1 MLRDNRLRLLTL
13 GRLTLVGS
21 SGEEHES
28 LAKRRRKLALLAVLA
43 MARRPIAR
51 DTLVE
56 MFWGAEDEARAR
68 HSLSN
73 ALSSLRRALGAAAIR
88 SRDADVAV
96 APDAPL
102 VVDALELADAVEG
115 REFGRA
121 AEIYGGPFLEGFFL
135 DQSPSF
141 EQWMSR
147 ERRRLEGLFLQA
159 CAQECAMLARARR
172 WAECHALARRWLDA
186 EPLSPDAAVTLL
198 NSARAPGSR
207 AAFAQ
212 ALEDYETLRAHLE
225 REFGLPPEPPV
236 RALAEQIREVL
247 VTIEPEA
254 ASEEGTTAIQAPTT
268 GAVTSPANDALA
280 EDPAASFPP
289 LPDMVTG
296 TWIRP
301 DPPPVRGRRTPWAL
315 GAVALVGVVAL
326 LVAARGV
333 WRPTPSGDAPVRKP
347 VVAVLGMNVRTNDST
362 LSWLAEGFPQ
372 MIAGKLAHNS
382 AVDVV
387 PPSQV
392 HAVLARSGHAG
403 EAQLTDATARDLASR
418 IGATLEARGT
428 IVRDAGKLVL
438 DLTVH
443 EVGSGSLVQSVVVS
457 RADPLALADEAA
469 VRILGAANVNAP
481 GERFVGLETSS
492 LEAYQHFTQALDEAN
507 RGRTDEA
514 TRDLD
519 AAIALDSGFI
529 AAVRVRISFAYG
541 AGDTSLVRRLR
552 EDARRYAARASEID
566 RLDEEAEATFQAG
579 EHEKSEALARGLLR
593 RFPRDPRAYERL
605 QATLTSHGK
614 NREAE
619 AVAMEALALDSLT
632 VSAGNGP
639 CAPCLR
645 FFSLVSLHW
654 TDADFRGASDW
665 ARRWIRAQPDAAS
678 AWQALA
684 WTYSYMQ
691 QPDSAVLLIRRSMSL
706 SGGDISASGDLARML
721 LVSRRYAAA
730 DSVIAALQAG
740 ASTTEG
746 RVAVADL
753 RSLVAREHGRYRES
767 SEVLKRFVPKSES
780 NGFVALVLTDNMR
793 WLGDYAGASRR
804 YDSFAHPP
812 GEHFSLPI
820 PSPSARA
827 WCWMHALAAEAYAP
841 TGDTVALRV
850 KADTLEAGC
859 GRSFYARDWRLYHYV
874 RGQIAAYG
882 HRYAEAEREFAQA
895 AWSKTEGW
903 TPVTVALANA
913 QSAQGRPRDAIA
925 TLRTAYATRLDAM
938 GRYVPISQIDF
949 HMARAFAQAGEAD
962 SARVYAGYVRT
973 AWRDADPEIRR
984 QLAQLP

>member
-21 SGEEHES
+21 AGEEHES

-73 ALSSLRRALGAAAIR
+73 ALSSLRGALGATAIR

-96 APDAPL
+96 ASDAPL

-121 AEIYGGPFLEGFFL
+121 AELYAGPFLEGFFL
-135 DQSPSF
+135 DDSPSF

-159 CAQECAMLARARR
+159 CAQECVMLARARR
-172 WAECHALARRWLDA
+172 WTECHALARRWLDA
-186 EPLSPDAAVTLL
+186 QPLSPEAALTLL
-198 NSARAPGSR
+198 NAARAPGSR
-207 AAFAQ
+207 AALAQ
-212 ALEDYETLRAHLE
+212 ALEDYETLRAHLD
-225 REFGLPPEPPV
+225 REFSLPPEPPV

-254 ASEEGTTAIQAPTT
+254 PSGESAAAIQGPT
-268 GAVTSPANDALA
+268 AEPATSPANEALA
-280 EDPAASFPP
+280 EEPTPSFPP
-289 LPDMVTG
+289 LPDTVTG

-301 DPPPVRGRRTPWAL
+301 EPPTVRRRRAPWAL
-315 GAVALVGVVAL
+315 GAVAIVGVVVL
-326 LVAARGV
+326 VVAARGI
-333 WRPTPSGDAPVRKP
+333 WRPTPSGDASDRKP

-403 EAQLTDATARDLASR
+403 ESELTDATARDLARR
-418 IGATLEARGT
+418 IGATFEARGT

-443 EVGSGSLVQSVVVS
+443 DVGSGRLVKSIVVS

-469 VRILGAANVNAP
+469 VRILSAANVDAP
-481 GERFVGLETSS
+481 GEGFVGLETSS
-492 LEAYQHFTQALDEAN
+492 LEAYQQFIQALDAGA
-507 RGRTDEA
+507 RGRSGDA
-514 TRDLD
+514 VRDLD

-529 AAVRVRISFAYG
+529 AAVRVRIGYAIG
-541 AGDTSLVRRLR
+541 GGDTSLTRRLR
-552 EDARRYAARASEID
+552 EDAKRYAARASEID
-566 RLDEEAEATFQAG
+566 RLDEEAEATFNAG
-579 EHEKSEALARGLLR
+579 EHERSEALARALLR
-593 RFPRDPRAYERL
+593 RFPRDPRAYGRL

-619 AVAMEALALDSLT
+619 TVAMEALALDSLT

-654 TDADFRGASDW
+654 TEADFRGASDW
-665 ARRWIRAQPDAAS
+665 ARRWIRAQPDGAS
-678 AWQALA
+678 AWQTLA
-684 WTYSYMQ
+684 WTYSYTQ
-691 QPDSAVLLIRRSMSL
+691 QPDSAVLLMRRAMSL
-706 SGGDISASGDLARML
+706 SGGDLSASDDLARML

-730 DSVIAALQAG
+730 DSVIAALQAA
-740 ASTTEG
+740 ASTIEA
-746 RVAVADL
+746 REAAADL
-753 RSLVAREHGRYRES
+753 RSLVAREHGRFRES
-767 SEVLKRFVPKSES
+767 SEILRRLIPRSES
-780 NGFVALVLTDNMR
+780 NGFVNLVLTDNMR

-804 YDSFAHPP
+804 YDSFAHRS
-812 GEHFSLPI
+812 GEHFSLPV

-827 WCWMHALAAEAYAP
+827 WCWMHALAADAYVP

-859 GRSFYARDWRLYHYV
+859 GRSFYARDWRLFHYV

-895 AWSKTEGW
+895 VWTKAEGW
-903 TPVTVALANA
+903 TPITVALANA
-913 QSAQGRPRDAIA
+913 QAAQGRPRDAIA

-938 GRYVPISQIDF
+938 GRYVPITQLDY
-949 HMARAFAQAGEAD
+949 HMARTFAQAGDAD

>member
-21 SGEEHES
+21 AGEEHES

-73 ALSSLRRALGAAAIR
+73 ALSSLRRALGATAIR

-96 APDAPL
+96 ASDAPL
-102 VVDALELADAVEG
+102 VVDALELADAIEG

-121 AEIYGGPFLEGFFL
+121 VELYAGPFLEGFLL
-135 DQSPSF
+135 DDSPTF

-159 CAQECAMLARARR
+159 CAQECVVLARARR
-172 WAECHALARRWLDA
+172 WTECHALARRWLDA
-186 EPLSPDAAVTLL
+186 QPLSPEAAVTLL
-198 NSARAPGSR
+198 NAARAPGSR
-207 AAFAQ
+207 AALAQ
-212 ALEDYETLRAHLE
+212 ALEDYETLKAHLD
-225 REFGLPPEPPV
+225 REFSLPPEPPV

-247 VTIEPEA
+247 ITIEPEEASGESA
-254 ASEEGTTAIQAPTT
+254 ATIEAPTIE
-268 GAVTSPANDALA
+268 APTSPANEALA
-280 EDPAASFPP
+280 EEPAPSFPP
-289 LPDMVTG
+289 LPDTVTG

-301 DPPPVRGRRTPWAL
+301 ERPPARRRRAPWAL
-315 GAVALVGVVAL
+315 GAVAVVVVLAL
-326 LVAARGV
+326 LFAIRGV
-333 WRPTPSGDAPVRKP
+333 WLRPSGDASVRKP
-347 VVAVLGMNVRTNDST
+347 VVAVLGMSLRTNDSA

-372 MIAGKLAHNS
+372 MIAGKLAHNA

-403 EAQLTDATARDLASR
+403 ESQLTDATARDLARR

-443 EVGSGSLVQSVVVS
+443 DVGSGSLVESIVVS
-457 RADPLALADEAA
+457 RADPLTLADEAA
-469 VRILGAANVNAP
+469 VRILSAANVNAP

-492 LEAYQHFTQALDEAN
+492 LEAYQHFTHALDAGD
-507 RGRTDEA
+507 RGRSSEA
-514 TRDLD
+514 VRDLD

-529 AAVRVRISFAYG
+529 AAVRARIAY
-541 AGDTSLVRRLR
+541 AVADGDTSLMRRLG
-552 EDARRYAARASEID
+552 EDAKRYAARASEIEK
-566 RLDEEAEATFQAG
+566 LDDEVEAAFHAG

-593 RFPRDPRAYERL
+593 KFPRDPRAYARL

-619 AVAMEALALDSLT
+619 TVAMEALALDSLT

-639 CAPCLR
+639 CAPCLG

-654 TDADFRGASDW
+654 TEADFRGASDW
-665 ARRWIRAQPDAAS
+665 ARRWIRAQPDGAT
-678 AWQALA
+678 AWQTLA

-691 QPDSAVLLIRRSMSL
+691 RPDSAVLLIRRAMSL
-706 SGGDISASGDLARML
+706 SGGDLSASDDLARML
-721 LVSRRYAAA
+721 LVSRQYAAA
-730 DSVIAALQAG
+730 DSVIDALQAG
-740 ASTTEG
+740 ASTIEA
-746 RVAVADL
+746 REAVADL

-767 SEVLKRFVPKSES
+767 SEILKRLIPRAES
-780 NGFVALVLTDNMR
+780 NGFVNLVLSDNMR
-793 WLGDYAGASRR
+793 WLGDYADASRR
-804 YDSFAHPP
+804 YDSFAHPG
-812 GEHFSLPI
+812 GEHLSLPI

-827 WCWMHALAAEAYAP
+827 WCWMHALAADAYVP
-841 TGDTVALRV
+841 TGDTVALRIQ
-850 KADTLEAGC
+850 ADTLEAGC
-859 GRSFYARDWRLYHYV
+859 GRSFFARDWRLFHYV
-874 RGQIAAYG
+874 RGQIAAHG

-895 AWSKTEGW
+895 VWTKAEGW

-913 QSAQGRPRDAIA
+913 QAAQGRPRDAIA

-938 GRYVPISQIDF
+938 GRYVPISQLDF
-949 HMARAFAQAGEAD
+949 HMARTFAQAGEAD

>member
-21 SGEEHES
+21 GGEEHES
-28 LAKRRRKLALLAVLA
+28 LAKRRRKLALLSVLA

-102 VVDALELADAVEG
+102 VVDALEIAEAVEG

-121 AEIYGGPFLEGFFL
+121 VQIYAGPFLEGFFL
-135 DQSPSF
+135 EDSPSF

-147 ERRRLEGLFLQA
+147 ERRRLEDLFLQA

-172 WAECHALARRWLDA
+172 WADCHALARRWLDTQ
-186 EPLSPDAAVTLL
+186 PLSPDAAITLL
-198 NSARAPGSR
+198 NAARAPGTR
-207 AAFAQ
+207 AALAQ
-212 ALEDYETLRAHLE
+212 ALEDYETLKAHLE
-225 REFGLPPEPPV
+225 REFDLAPEPPV

-247 VTIEPEA
+247 VTIEPDAPSADSASTLAPLIDEA
-254 ASEEGTTAIQAPTT
+254 PAPARD
-268 GAVTSPANDALA
+268 GLAGDA
-280 EDPAASFPP
+280 PSSFPP
-289 LPDMVTG
+289 LPDTVTG
-296 TWIRP
+296 TWLRP
-301 DPPPVRGRRTPWAL
+301 TPPPVRRRRTPWAL
-315 GAVALVGVVAL
+315 GALAFVGVAAL
-326 LVAARGV
+326 LVATRGA
-333 WRPTPSGDAPVRKP
+333 WLPTPSGDASARKP
-347 VVAVLGMNVRTNDST
+347 VVAVLGMNVRTSDST
-362 LSWLAEGFPQ
+362 LSWLVEGFPQ

-382 AVDVV
+382 AIDVA

-403 EAQLTDATARDLASR
+403 EAELSDATARDLARR

-443 EVGSGSLVQSVVVS
+443 DVASGSLVKSVVVS
-457 RADPLALADEAA
+457 RADPLSLADEAA
-469 VRILGAANVNAP
+469 VRILSAANVNAP
-481 GERFVGLETSS
+481 DVRFVGLETSS
-492 LEAYQHFTQALDEAN
+492 LEAYQHFTQALDEAY
-507 RGRTDEA
+507 RGRPNEA
-514 TRDLD
+514 SLDLD
-519 AAIALDSGFI
+519 AAVALDSGFI
-529 AAVRVRISFAYG
+529 AAVRFRISYAIA

-552 EDARRYAARASEID
+552 EDARRYADRASDID

-579 EHEKSEALARGLLR
+579 EHEKSEALARALLR
-593 RFPRDPRAYERL
+593 RFPRDPRAYGRL

-645 FFSLVSLHW
+645 FYSLVSLHW
-654 TDADFRGASDW
+654 AEADFRGASDW
-665 ARRWIRAQPDAAS
+665 AKRWIRAQPDAAS
-678 AWQALA
+678 AWEALA
-684 WTYSYMQ
+684 WTYSYTQ
-691 QPDSAVLLIRRSMSL
+691 RPDSAILLIRRAMSL
-706 SGGDISASGDLARML
+706 SGGDLVASGDLARMF
-721 LVSRRYAAA
+721 LVSRQYAAA
-730 DSVIAALQAG
+730 DSVIAALQAE
-740 ASTTEG
+740 ASTTDA
-746 RVAVADL
+746 RLAVADL
-753 RSLVAREHGRYRES
+753 RSLAAREHGRYRES
-767 SEVLKRFVPKSES
+767 AEILKRSVPGSS
-780 NGFVALVLTDNMR
+780 ANGFINLVLADDMR
-793 WLGDYAGASRR
+793 WLGDYAGASKR
-804 YDSFAHPP
+804 YDSYAHPA
-812 GEHFSLPI
+812 GEHFSLPV

-827 WCWMHALAAEAYAP
+827 WCWMHALAAEAYVP
-841 TGDTVALRV
+841 TRDTVGLRI

-859 GRSFYARDWRLYHYV
+859 GRSFYSRDWRLFHYV
-874 RGQIAAYG
+874 RGEIAAYG
-882 HRYAEAEREFAQA
+882 HRYAEAEREFTQA
-895 AWSKTEGW
+895 VYSKTEGW
-903 TPVTVALANA
+903 TPITVALANA

-938 GRYVPISQIDF
+938 GRYVPISQLDY
-949 HMARAFAQAGEAD
+949 HMARTFARAGQAD
-962 SARVYAGYVRT
+962 SARVYAAYVRT
-973 AWRDADPEIRR
+973 AWRDADPEIKK
-984 QLAQLP
+984 QLALLP

>member
-21 SGEEHES
+21 AGEEHES

-73 ALSSLRRALGAAAIR
+73 ALSSLRGALGATAIR

-102 VVDALELADAVEG
+102 IVDALELADAVEG

-121 AEIYGGPFLEGFFL
+121 AEIYAGPFLEGFIL
-135 DQSPSF
+135 DDSPSF

-172 WAECHALARRWLDA
+172 WTECHALARRWLDA
-186 EPLSPDAAVTLL
+186 EPLSPDAAITLL
-198 NSARAPGSR
+198 NAARAPGSR
-207 AAFAQ
+207 AALAQ
-212 ALEDYETLRAHLE
+212 ALEDYETLKTHLE
-225 REFGLPPEPPV
+225 REFELSPEPPV

-247 VTIEPEA
+247 ITIEPEA
-254 ASEEGTTAIQAPTT
+254 PSGESSAAIQAPTT
-268 GAVTSPANDALA
+268 ESATSPATDALA
-280 EDPAASFPP
+280 EEPAASFPP
-289 LPDMVTG
+289 LPDTVTG

-301 DPPPVRGRRTPWAL
+301 EPLPLRRRRAPWAL
-315 GAVALVGVVAL
+315 GAVAVVGVVAL
-326 LVAARGV
+326 VVAARGV
-333 WRPTPSGDAPVRKP
+333 WRPTPSGDASVGKP
-347 VVAVLGMNVRTNDST
+347 VVAVLGMKLSTNDST
-362 LSWLAEGFPQ
+362 LAWLVEGFPQ

-403 EAQLTDATARDLASR
+403 EAELTDATARDLARR
-418 IGATLEARGT
+418 IGATFEARGT

-443 EVGSGSLVQSVVVS
+443 EVGSGNLVQSVVVS

-469 VRILGAANVNAP
+469 VRILSAANVNAP

-492 LEAYQHFTQALDEAN
+492 LEAYQHFTQALDAAD
-507 RGRTDEA
+507 RGRASEA
-514 TRDLD
+514 VHDLD

-529 AAVRVRISFAYG
+529 AAVRARIAYAVA
-541 AGDTSLVRRLR
+541 AGDTSLMRRLS
-552 EDARRYAARASEID
+552 EDAKRYAARASELEK
-566 RLDEEAEATFQAG
+566 LDDEVEEAFHVG
-579 EHEKSEALARGLLR
+579 EHEKSEFLARGLLR
-593 RFPRDPRAYERL
+593 RFPRDPRAYARL

-619 AVAMEALALDSLT
+619 TVAMEALALDSLT

-639 CAPCLR
+639 CAPCLG

-654 TDADFRGASDW
+654 TEADFRGASDW
-665 ARRWIRAQPDAAS
+665 ARRWIRAQPDGAT
-678 AWQALA
+678 AWQTLA

-691 QPDSAVLLIRRSMSL
+691 RPDSAVLLIRRGMSL
-706 SGGDISASGDLARML
+706 SGGDLSASDDLARML
-721 LVSRRYAAA
+721 LVSRQYAAA

-740 ASTTEG
+740 ASTTEA
-746 RVAVADL
+746 REAVADL
-753 RSLVAREHGRYRES
+753 RSLVAREHGRFRES
-767 SEVLKRFVPKSES
+767 SEILKRLIPRSES
-780 NGFVALVLTDNMR
+780 NGFVALVLSDNMR
-793 WLGDYAGASRR
+793 WLGDYAAASRR
-804 YDSFAHPP
+804 YDSYAHPR
-812 GEHFSLPI
+812 GEHLSLPV

-827 WCWMHALAAEAYAP
+827 WCWMHALAADAYVP
-841 TGDTVALRV
+841 TGDTVTLRV
-850 KADTLEAGC
+850 QADTLEAGC
-859 GRSFYARDWRLYHYV
+859 GRSFFARDWRLYHYV

-882 HRYAEAEREFAQA
+882 HRYAEAEREFGQA
-895 AWSKTEGW
+895 VWSKTEGW
-903 TPVTVALANA
+903 APITVGLANA
-913 QSAQGRPRDAIA
+913 QAAQGRPRDAIA

-938 GRYVPISQIDF
+938 GRYVPISQLDF
-949 HMARAFAQAGEAD
+949 HMARTFAQAGEAD
-962 SARVYAGYVRT
+962 SARVYAGYVRA
-973 AWRDADPEIRR
+973 AWRNADPEIKR
-984 QLAQLP
+984 QLALLP